1 MQKVSI
7 IVLGILLI
15 APLSFGGE
23 NGEILFKSMGCMSC
37 HHPEKASKIN
47 PSLVDIAQ
55 AYQGKQPQLIGYLN
69 GQEEAIVK
77 PEKAGY
83 DETLY
88 GEDESVDRSGTGRPC
103 GFHLGALNLFAWI
116 HLGDGQCLN
125 SEPTSDRDM
134 GCRLVPNT

>member
-15 APLSFGGE
+15 APLSFGKG
-23 NGEILFKSMGCMSC
+23 NGEILFTSMGCMSC
-37 HHPEKASKIN
+37 HHPEKAYKIN

-77 PEKAGY
+77 PEKAGMMKRFI
-83 DETLY
+83 EKTK
-88 GEDESVDRSGTGRPC
+88 
-103 GFHLGALNLFAWI
+103 ALTDQERVAL
-116 HLGDGQCLN
+116 
-125 SEPTSDRDM
+125 SDFILRH
-134 GCRLVPNT
+134 